1 MTTHPLAPR
10 ALVVV
15 GAGGAIGALARY
27 GLGRAFPVAPGT
39 FPTTTFA
46 INVAGAFVL
55 AFLLET
61 LVRRGAPDHWLRL
74 LIGVGVLGA
83 FTTFSTMA
91 TELALLWRD
100 GDRALAGAYAGASL
114 VAGALAVLAG
124 LALAGFRRGPVPDE
138 DES

>member
-1 MTTHPLAPR
+1 MTAHPLSPR

-27 GLGRAFPVAPGT
+27 GLGRAFPVAAGT

-61 LVRRGAPDHWLRL
+61 LLRRRTPDHWLRL
-74 LIGVGVLGA
+74 LVGVGVLGA

-114 VAGALAVLAG
+114 VAGVVAVLAG
-124 LALAGFRRGPVPDE
+124 LTLAGFRHGPVPDE

>member
-1 MTTHPLAPR
+1 MTAHPLSPR

-27 GLGRAFPVAPGT
+27 GLGRAFPVAAGT

-61 LVRRGAPDHWLRL
+61 LLRRRTPDHWLRL
-74 LIGVGVLGA
+74 LVGVGVLGA

-114 VAGALAVLAG
+114 VAGVVAVLAG
-124 LALAGFRRGPVPDE
+124 LALAGFRHGPVPDE

>member
-46 INVAGAFVL
+46 INVAGALVL

-91 TELALLWRD
+91 TEIALLWRD
-100 GDRALAGAYAGASL
+100 GDGGIALVYTAASVL
-114 VAGALAVLAG
+114 TGVAAVFAG
-124 LALAGFRRGPVPDE
+124 LVLAGFRVPPVPDE